1 VHTFHVIIFHIFSLL
16 VKLNVTAHVG
26 SNTLQRLSDIHR
38 FEAIN
43 KEN

>member
-1 VHTFHVIIFHIFSLL
+1 VHTFHVLIFHIFSLL
-16 VKLNVTAHVG
+16 VKLNVTGHVD
-26 SNTLQRLSDIHR
+26 SNTLRRLSDLHK